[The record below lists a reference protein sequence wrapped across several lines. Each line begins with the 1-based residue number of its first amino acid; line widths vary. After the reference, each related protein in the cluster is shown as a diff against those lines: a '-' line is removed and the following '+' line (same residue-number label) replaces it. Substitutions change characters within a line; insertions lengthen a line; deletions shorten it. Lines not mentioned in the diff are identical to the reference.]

1 MQDFIFLRCLNEFE
15 PLLFLK
21 KGDVTLLVNPLCKL
35 LINPTSDTMLYY
47 ALIYNAVIITNC

>member
-1 MQDFIFLRCLNEFE
+1 MFDIQDFILRCLNKFE

-35 LINPTSDTMLYY
+35 LINPTD
-47 ALIYNAVIITNC
+47 VPH

>member
-1 MQDFIFLRCLNEFE
+1 MFDMQDFIFLRCLNEFE

-35 LINPTSDTMLYY
+35 LINPTD
-47 ALIYNAVIITNC
+47 VPH